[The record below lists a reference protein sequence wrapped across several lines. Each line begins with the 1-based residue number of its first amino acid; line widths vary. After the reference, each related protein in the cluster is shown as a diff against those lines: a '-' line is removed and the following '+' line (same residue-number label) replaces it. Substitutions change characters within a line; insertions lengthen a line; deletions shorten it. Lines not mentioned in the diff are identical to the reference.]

1 MGIFSFRN
9 KEEKEAQEQRF
20 RQKVEE
26 QLLQLLDKKEEE
38 RSLLENLSQEIR
50 QNSADIRR
58 HDMSLE
64 DCLEMLEEQQEE
76 EKQDRKQVKEF
87 EEERAGLL
95 KLIEV
100 YQEQM
105 WNMRRYAAE
114 HDPAWMPQ
122 LELSSEAVKR
132 KEDLCGVVRIEE
144 TGGRV
149 DYELHEV
156 IEVRETAQ
164 EEQAHTVAQVCQ
176 PGYIY
181 RGKVRRKAKVIACR
195 FEGGKVS

>member
-9 KEEKEAQEQRF
+9 KEEKEAREQMF
-20 RQKVEE
+20 KQKVEE
-26 QLLQLLDKKEEE
+26 RLSQLLEKKDEE
-38 RSLLENLSQEIR
+38 RSLMEALSKEVR

-64 DCLEMLEEQQEE
+64 DCLEMLEKRQEE
-76 EKQDRKQVKEF
+76 ERLGRERVKEF
-87 EEERAGLL
+87 EEERTGLL

-100 YQEQM
+100 YQEQL
-105 WNMRRYAAE
+105 WNMRRYAAK
-114 HDPAWMPQ
+114 HDPAWIPQ
-122 LELSSEAVKR
+122 LELSSEAVKG

-164 EEQAHTVAQVCQ
+164 EEQTQTVAKVCH

-181 RGKVRRKAKVIACR
+181 RGKVRRKAKVIAYR
-195 FEGGKVS
+195 FGGFKA

>member
-9 KEEKEAQEQRF
+9 KNEKQAQEEQF
-20 RQKVEE
+20 RQNVRE
-26 QLLQLLDKKEEE
+26 QLSRLLDRKEEE
-38 RSLLENLSQEIR
+38 QNLLNTLSQEIR
-50 QNSADIRR
+50 QNSTDIRK

-64 DCLEMLEEQQEE
+64 DCLEMLEEQQEN
-76 EKQDRKQVKEF
+76 EKQDRKRRKEF
-87 EEERAGLL
+87 EEERDSLL

-105 WNMRRYAAE
+105 WSMRRYASE

-122 LELSSEAVKR
+122 LDLSRETIKG
-132 KEDLCGVVRIEE
+132 KEDLCGVARIEE

-156 IEVRETAQ
+156 VEVRETAQ
-164 EEQAHTVAQVCQ
+164 EEQAQTVAEVCH

-181 RGKVRRKAKVIACR
+181 RGKVRRKAKVIAYR
-195 FEGGKVS
+195 FG